1 MKNLLIYGCGYP
13 SITSLIKYL
22 NTRGNQWNIIGY
34 LDDTKFGKE
43 KEYFGYP
50 IIGNESSI
58 PEFVQKGYYFFNNV
72 ASSTA
77 NIEAVAQKLA
87 KHNAQMATFI
97 FPELPDLDL
106 DTIKVG
112 EGSIISPQV
121 IVGAG
126 VQLGKNVIVRQQSI
140 VSHDSTIGNYCFIGP
155 NVGIMG
161 GVTVGDKTFIGAKAL
176 IRENIR
182 IGNNCVI
189 GMGAVVTKDVPNN
202 TIIFGNPAKPIQ
214 KKSTTLSNPSP
225 KMFIT
230 NS

>member
-1 MKNLLIYGCGYP
+1 M
-13 SITSLIKYL
+13 IKYL
-22 NTRGNQWNIIGY
+22 NTRGDQWNIIGY
-34 LDDTKFGKE
+34 LDDTKFGIE

-50 IIGNESSI
+50 IIGDESSI
-58 PEFVQKGYYFFNNV
+58 SEFVKKGYYFFNNV

-87 KHNAQMATFI
+87 KYNARIATFI
-97 FPELPDLDL
+97 FPELPDIDL
-106 DTIKVG
+106 DTMHVG

-121 IVGAG
+121 IVGTG

-140 VSHDSTIGNYCFIGP
+140 VSHDSTIGDYCFVGP

-161 GVTVGDKTFIGAKAL
+161 GVSIGDKTYIGAKAL

-182 IGNNCVI
+182 IGNDCVI
-189 GMGAVVTKDVPNN
+189 GMGAVVTKDVPDNT
-202 TIIFGNPAKPIQ
+202 TIIGNPAKPLQ
-214 KKSTTLSNPSP
+214 KRSTTPSDLSKS
-225 KMFIT
+225 MFVT